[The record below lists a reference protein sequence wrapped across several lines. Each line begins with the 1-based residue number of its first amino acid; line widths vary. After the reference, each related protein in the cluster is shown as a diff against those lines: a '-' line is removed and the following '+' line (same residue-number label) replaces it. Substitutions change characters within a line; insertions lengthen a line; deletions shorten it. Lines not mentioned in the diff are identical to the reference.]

1 MPGVVRNVGG
11 VTDPLAERHERT
23 AAILAELRQARS
35 RLAGGPAALS
45 PAIRALR
52 RIEARLDR
60 PLRLAV
66 VGEFNS
72 GKSSLTNLLA
82 RTETLPTAVVSNT
95 RIPTLLC
102 YAREPKIWA
111 VHERGRR
118 ELLRADQRNLPR
130 SIFRLEVGLP
140 AERLRAV
147 QILDLPGIADPQF
160 HDPGI
165 DAEVHD
171 VHAVLWCTVSTQAWK
186 ESERTAW
193 RNLPARLRARG
204 LLVATHADLLHDHRD
219 ADKLLQRL
227 RGEGGALFQDVVL
240 VSTVDALALLGRD
253 GEGSGNAAWTATGA
267 DALEAA
273 LYRLL
278 RNLRDQRADAGLR
291 ITSRIANRALSQLNE
306 LAI

>member
-1 MPGVVRNVGG
+1 MGDR
-11 VTDPLAERHERT
+11 
-23 AAILAELRQARS
+23 
-35 RLAGGPAALS
+35 AALS

-72 GKSSLTNLLA
+72 GKSSLANLLA

-102 YAREPKIWA
+102 YAREPEIWA
-111 VHERGRR
+111 VDERGRR
-118 ELLRADQRNLPR
+118 EWLRADQRTLPR

-147 QILDLPGIADPQF
+147 QILDLPGIADPKF

-171 VHAVLWCTVSTQAWK
+171 VARCNVVHRQHPGVEGKRENGLAQPAGAAASARAAGGDPCRPAARPPRRRQA
-186 ESERTAW
+186 AAAF
-193 RNLPARLRARG
+193 AR
-204 LLVATHADLLHDHRD
+204 
-219 ADKLLQRL
+219 
-227 RGEGGALFQDVVL
+227 RGEARCFRM
-240 VSTVDALALLGRD
+240 SC
-253 GEGSGNAAWTATGA
+253 W
-267 DALEAA
+267 
-273 LYRLL
+273 
-278 RNLRDQRADAGLR
+278 
-291 ITSRIANRALSQLNE
+291 SRPWMHWR
-306 LAI
+306 